1 MTQLP
6 PITFATRFRGF
17 LPVVVDVE
25 TGGFNHQ
32 TDALLEIAAVLLEMR
47 SDGTLA
53 RGETFRYHVV
63 PFPGSNLEPASMAV
77 TGIDPHHPLRPAIQE
92 EDALQRIFGEVRKA
106 IRAADCT
113 RAVLVGHNAFFDL
126 NFLNAAVMRTKIKRN
141 PFHPFTS
148 FDTATLGGVAF
159 GQTVLMRATLASGL
173 EWDTASAHSASYDA
187 ERTADLF
194 CTVCNQFQGVFDSSR
209 RRLASMG
216 PLEVDTEGAGEHERS
231 TDPLAPPGS

>member
-1 MTQLP
+1 MTQIAP
-6 PITFATRFRGF
+6 VTFATRFRGF

-25 TGGFNHQ
+25 TGGFNSQ
-32 TDALLEIAAVLLEMR
+32 TDALLEIAAVMVEMR
-47 SDGTLA
+47 SDGTLV
-53 RGETFRYHVV
+53 RGETFRYHVT
-63 PFPGSNLEPASMAV
+63 PFPGSHMEPASMAV
-77 TGIDPHHPLRPAIQE
+77 NGIDPYHPLRPAIAE
-92 EDALQRIFGEVRKA
+92 EDALQRIFKEVRNA
-106 IRAADCT
+106 VRAADCT

-126 NFLNAAVMRTKIKRN
+126 NFLNAAVLRTQIKRN

-173 EWDTASAHSASYDA
+173 EWDTSSAHSAAYDA

-194 CTVCNQFQGVFDSSR
+194 CIVCNQFQHVFDASR

-216 PLEVDTEGAGEHERS
+216 PLETEPDAAAG
-231 TDPLAPPGS
+231 PPG